1 VQRRCAAPTL
11 LRMTI
16 FLTALVDGLGIGSVY
31 ALVALGY
38 SFVFRTTGS
47 FNFAQGQLVTFGSLF
62 AYTLYVRAGLPA
74 AVAALAIFVAVGAL
88 GGLTERLAI
97 WPLARRG
104 DDTLKWLMSTLGV
117 AVLFTGAA
125 ERIWG
130 SQPLGVPQYLSVTV
144 IHLGSIT
151 VSSSYALAF
160 AMTMALVIAVDLFQR
175 FTLTGRVMRAVGENR
190 AAVELAGVD
199 VLRLGFISFVIS
211 AGFAGLAGFIIAPVT
226 FADATLGFNFVIL
239 SFTALTI
246 GGFASHWGAVAGGW
260 LVGITGSMA
269 GTYAGL
275 VYQQIAVFALLLLVL
290 LARPEGLMNRAG
302 LRRV

>member
-1 VQRRCAAPTL
+1 
-11 LRMTI
+11 MTI

-62 AYTLYVRAGLPA
+62 TYTLYVKVGLPA
-74 AVAALAIFVAVGAL
+74 ALAAVFVFIIVGAL
-88 GGLTERLAI
+88 GGLTERVAI
-97 WPLARRG
+97 WPLVKRG
-104 DDTLKWLMSTLGV
+104 DDSLKWLMSTLGV
-117 AVLFTGAA
+117 AVIFTGAA

-130 SQPLGVPQYLSVTV
+130 SQPLGVPQYLSVSV
-144 IHLGSIT
+144 IHLGQIS

-160 AMTMALVIAVDLFQR
+160 LMTIFLVVVIDLFQR
-175 FTLTGRVMRAVGENR
+175 FTLIGRVMRAVGENR
-190 AAVELAGVD
+190 AAIELAGVD
-199 VLRLGFISFVIS
+199 VVKLGFGAFVIS

-246 GGFASHWGAVAGGW
+246 GGFSSHWGAVLGGW
-260 LVGITGSMA
+260 VVGLTESFA

-275 VYQQIAVFALLLLVL
+275 VYQDIAVFGVLLLVL
-290 LARPEGLMNRAG
+290 LVSPEGLTNRVAA
-302 LRRV
+302 RRV

>member
-1 VQRRCAAPTL
+1 
-11 LRMTI
+11 MTI
-16 FLTALVDGLGIGSVY
+16 FLTALAGGLGIGSVY

-62 AYTLYVRAGLPA
+62 AYTLYVKVGLPA
-74 AVAALAIFVAVGAL
+74 SIAAIFVFVIVGAL
-88 GGLTERLAI
+88 GGLTERVAI
-97 WPLARRG
+97 WPLVRRG
-104 DDTLKWLMSTLGV
+104 DESLKWLMSTLGM

-130 SQPLGVPQYLSVTV
+130 SQPLGVPQYLSVSV
-144 IHLGSIT
+144 IHIGNVS

-160 AMTMALVIAVDLFQR
+160 AMTIVLVLAIDVFQR
-175 FTLTGRVMRAVGENR
+175 FTLAGRIMRAVGENR

-199 VLRLGFISFVIS
+199 VVRLGFIAFVLS
-211 AGFAGLAGFIIAPVT
+211 GAFAGIAGFIIAPVT

-246 GGFASHWGAVAGGW
+246 GGFASHWGAVIGGW
-260 LVGITGSMA
+260 LVGLTESMA
-269 GTYAGL
+269 GTYLGL
-275 VYQQIAVFALLLLVL
+275 FYQDLCVFGVLLLVL
-290 LARPEGLMNRAG
+290 LIRPEGLTNRFTT
-302 LRRV
+302 RRV